1 VNDTLK
7 EFARTKILEGLNDL
21 PETWQEK
28 FKLMYGRQGGHR
40 SVEDAVAMSLED
52 IVKEMPEER
61 LDLAMQQIERSIEKL
76 NNKQGEK

>member
-1 VNDTLK
+1 MSDTLK

-52 IVKEMPEER
+52 IVKEMPEEK
-61 LDLAMQQIERSIEKL
+61 LDWAMQQIERSI
-76 NNKQGEK
+76 KQLSMKQDEE